1 MAKVSGPLFSLTASG
16 TIAKAMVHFQHK
28 GQGVVRQ
35 WIIPKNKKS
44 PDQGDQRTVLGGV
57 GRACGAVKV
66 TSTYN
71 GQLTTLKLVKGVQT
85 KQSYLVKE
93 IISRFCSDV
102 TAYEA
107 VAAEYAAHTAKS
119 SFDSNAA
126 TIGLYDFSIMYS
138 GTTVVFAAGLQLYLL
153 AKVAIALQFTGT
165 PFSVALASWSGT
177 NVTALVASIAAAQL

>member
-35 WIIPKNKKS
+35 WITPKNPKS
-44 PDQGDQRTVLGGV
+44 PDQGDQRLILGGT

-66 TSTYN
+66 TSGYN
-71 GQLTTLKLVKGVQT
+71 GQLTTLKLVKGVQS

-93 IISRFCSDV
+93 IISRYLSTP

-107 VAAEYAAHTAKS
+107 AATAFNAHTAKA
-119 SFDSNAA
+119 SFISNAA
-126 TIGLYDFSIMYS
+126 TIGLYDFDIMYK
-138 GTTVVFAAGLQLYLL
+138 GTASAFSAGMQLYLL
-153 AKVAIALQFTGT
+153 ARVAIDLQFTGAPYST
-165 PFSVALASWSGT
+165 ALASWSGT
-177 NVTALVASIAAAQL
+177 QITALVADIAAV

>member
-35 WIIPKNKKS
+35 WIKPLNKMS
-44 PDQGDQRTVLGGV
+44 PDQGDQRTILGGT

-66 TSTYN
+66 TSAYN

-107 VAAEYAAHTAKS
+107 VAAVYGAHTAKA

-126 TIGLYDFSIMYS
+126 AIGLYDFSITYS
-138 GTTVVFAAGLQLYLL
+138 GTTVVYTAGLQLYLL
-153 AKVAIALQFTGT
+153 AAVAIALQFTGAPYST
-165 PFSVALASWSGT
+165 ALASWSGT
-177 NVTALVASIAAAQL
+177 QITALVADIAAA